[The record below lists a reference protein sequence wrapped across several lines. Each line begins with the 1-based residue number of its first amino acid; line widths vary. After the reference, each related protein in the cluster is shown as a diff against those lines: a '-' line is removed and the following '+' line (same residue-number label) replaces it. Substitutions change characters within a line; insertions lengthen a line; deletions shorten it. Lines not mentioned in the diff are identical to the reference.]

1 MPAGPLATD
10 LDPNLGPLLGPLD
23 FDHLERMTLGE
34 KALER
39 EVLEMFLAQSAKLI
53 ATLASLP
60 VETAALAHTLKGSAR
75 AIGAFKL
82 AERAD
87 VLEAAGQGDTAAL
100 AALQEAVAEARS
112 AIEARLGRS

>member
-1 MPAGPLATD
+1 MPSSPLATD
-10 LDPNLGPLLGPLD
+10 FYPLD

-39 EVLEMFLAQSAKLI
+39 EVLEMFVAQASRLI
-53 ATLASLP
+53 ETLASLP

-75 AIGAFKL
+75 AIGAFKVADL
-82 AERAD
+82 AAS
-87 VLEAAGQGDTAAL
+87 LEAAGQDSDGAEAL
-100 AALQEAVAEARS
+100 VALREAVTEVRS